1 MQAVV
6 MEDYASPAVREV
18 DDPRVEDPHD
28 AVVAVRKAAICGSD
42 LHVLDGRIPGMT
54 LGGVLGHE
62 FTGTV
67 RAVGDAVSGL
77 VPGDRVVGA
86 FLIPCGSCTAC
97 RRGGYNQCEDLRL
110 LGYGAFFGDL
120 PGAQAEYVRVPNAGL
135 TLMRIP
141 DALTDEQVLFAGDI
155 LATALYA
162 NRLGGVGRGTAV
174 AVQGCGPLGLLTIE
188 VARSLGADPV
198 VAVDPVSE
206 RLGLAR
212 DRGAHTTIDPTRSS
226 AGVAIEAATDGLGAD
241 VVLDTAGGAAA
252 VLTQTF
258 DLVRAGGTV
267 AVVGVYSDPEAT
279 IPLGELFVRGITLAF
294 GGTCPVQALWHE
306 AVGLV
311 EDGDVDPSGLIS
323 HRLDLADAV
332 SGYELF
338 ASREA
343 TKVVLDVGAG

>member
-1 MQAVV
+1 
-6 MEDYASPAVREV
+6 MEDYGSPAVRRV
-18 DDPRVEDPHD
+18 DDPHVEDPHD

-77 VPGDRVVGA
+77 APGDRVVGA
-86 FLIPCGSCTAC
+86 FLIPCGACTAC
-97 RRGGYNQCEDLRL
+97 RRGGYNQCEELRL

-120 PGAQAEYVRVPNAGL
+120 PGAQAEYVRAPNADL

-141 DALTDEQVLFAGDI
+141 GALTDEQVLFAGDI
-155 LATALYA
+155 IATALYA

-188 VARSLGADPV
+188 VARARGAEPV

-206 RLGLAR
+206 RLELAR
-212 DRGAHTTIDPTRSS
+212 NRGAHATIDPTRSS
-226 AGVAIEAATDGLGAD
+226 PGVAIEASTGGQGAD
-241 VVLDTAGGAAA
+241 VVLDTAGGAPA

-306 AVGLV
+306 AVRLV
-311 EDGDVDPSGLIS
+311 EDGDVDPTGLIS
-323 HRLDLADAV
+323 HRLALADAV

>member
-1 MQAVV
+1 MD
-6 MEDYASPAVREV
+6 DYHRPAVRRV
-18 DDPRVEDPHD
+18 DDPHVEDSRD

-42 LHVLDGRIPGMT
+42 LHVLDGRIPGMP

-77 VPGDRVVGA
+77 TPGDRVVGA

-97 RRGGYNQCEDLRL
+97 GRSDYNQCEDLRL

-120 PGAQAEYVRVPNAGL
+120 PGAQAEYVRVPNADL

-141 DALTDEQVLFAGDI
+141 EALSDEQILFAGDI

-162 NRLGGVGRGTAV
+162 NRLGRVGRGTAV

-188 VARSLGADPV
+188 VARSRGADPI

-206 RLGLAR
+206 RLELAR
-212 DRGAHTTIDPTRSS
+212 DRGAQATINPSRSS
-226 AGVAIEAATDGLGAD
+226 PGVAIEAPTDGQGAD
-241 VVLDTAGGAAA
+241 VVLDTAGGTAA

-311 EDGDVDPSGLIS
+311 EDGGVDPTGLIS
-323 HRLDLADAV
+323 HRLALADAV
-332 SGYELF
+332 TGYELF

-343 TKVVLDVGAG
+343 TKVVLDVGVG